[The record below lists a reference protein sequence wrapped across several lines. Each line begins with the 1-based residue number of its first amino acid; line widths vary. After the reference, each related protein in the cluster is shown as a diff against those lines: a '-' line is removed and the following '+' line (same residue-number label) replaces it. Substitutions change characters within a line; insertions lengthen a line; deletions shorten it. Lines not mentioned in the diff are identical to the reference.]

1 MSDEHAI
8 VSRALPCGVS
18 ADRIARM
25 RFDVVIVGC
34 GAAGASCALSAAAR
48 GLRVAMISK
57 GGASDTNT
65 SWARGGVAAVLG
77 GDDSFEQHVT
87 DTLAC
92 GGVLCDEPVVRAVI
106 EGGPAAIERLISF
119 GAAFDRSSD
128 GDLALGREGGH
139 RRHRIVHASG
149 DATGPVVQQSLST
162 GLAQATNITQFE
174 HAFALDVLT
183 SDSGAAAGL
192 LARLDGG
199 QVVAFEASQIVLA
212 TGGAGQIFRETT
224 NPVLATGDGLAM
236 GMRAGAIVRD
246 LEFYQFHPTC
256 LYIAGAARVLIS
268 EIVRGGGGVLRDRD
282 GERFM
287 LDAHPDAELAPR
299 DVVSR
304 AITARMAELGDTN
317 VFLDLSDIAGDP
329 HALYP
334 GVSRT
339 CHAFG
344 IDIARDPVPV
354 RPGAHYMI
362 GGLRSDLDGRTSVPG
377 LWAVGECASSGLHG
391 ANRMGS
397 NSLLEGL
404 VIGDRCGRVIEPAAE
419 RSRSWTLPAN
429 GDGAPVV
436 RLNLT
441 DLIYSMKSLM
451 WREVGVERAAA
462 GLAAAATQ
470 LAFWAGVTDS
480 LSPPTPQAWE
490 LRNMLLIARAIA
502 ISAAGRNESRGAQY
516 RTDYPTL
523 AAEAMH
529 SELLISWADDGT
541 GTMTSAAVLASDLD
555 VAAAS

>member
-1 MSDEHAI
+1 M
-8 VSRALPCGVS
+8 
-18 ADRIARM
+18 
-25 RFDVVIVGC
+25 
-34 GAAGASCALSAAAR
+34 
-48 GLRVAMISK
+48 
-57 GGASDTNT
+57 
-65 SWARGGVAAVLG
+65 
-77 GDDSFEQHVT
+77 
-87 DTLAC
+87 DTLEC
-92 GGVLCDEPVVRAVI
+92 GGVLCDETVVRAVI
-106 EGGPAAIERLISF
+106 EGGPAAIERLVSH
-119 GAAFDRSSD
+119 GAAFDRGSD
-128 GDLALGREGGH
+128 GDLSLGREGGH

-149 DATGPVVQQSLST
+149 DATGPVVQQSLTT
-162 GLAQATNITQFE
+162 GIEHAPNITRFE
-174 HAFALDVLT
+174 HAFGLDVLT
-183 SDSGAAAGL
+183 GTSGGAAGL
-192 LARLDGG
+192 LARLHGG
-199 QVVAFEASQIVLA
+199 QVVAFEASQVVLA

-224 NPVLATGDGLAM
+224 NPVQATGDGLAM

-287 LDAHPDAELAPR
+287 LEAHADAELAPR

-304 AITARMAELGDTN
+304 AITARMAALGDTN
-317 VFLDLSDIAGDP
+317 VFLDLSNIAGDP
-329 HALYP
+329 HSLYP
-334 GVSRT
+334 GISRT

-404 VIGDRCGRVIEPAAE
+404 VIGDRCGRVIEPAPDLD
-419 RSRSWTLPAN
+419 SSWRLPAN
-429 GDGAPVV
+429 GEDSPVV

-451 WREVGVERAAA
+451 WREVGVERAAD
-462 GLAAAATQ
+462 GLEAAATQ
-470 LAFWAGVTDS
+470 LAFWAGVTDA

-502 ISAAGRNESRGAQY
+502 ISAAGRDESRGAQY
-516 RTDYPTL
+516 RTDYPNI
-523 AAEAMH
+523 AAEAVH
-529 SELLISWADDGT
+529 SELEITWDTDDVGT
-541 GTMTSAAVLASDLD
+541 ITSGTVAASSLD
-555 VAAAS
+555 VAGAT